1 MEKVSVLKM
10 AKQVTTKIELAKAII
25 HLTICFRNI
34 KLSDTETT
42 VLAYFM
48 VYGINQQTKNLL
60 IKSEVCKNIN
70 NIKTIMVK
78 LKKLDLI
85 YKDDLNGKVLITQNL
100 AFELTPTIAMYLKM
114 DIKVV

>member
-1 MEKVSVLKM
+1 MEQQKVSLVRM
-10 AKQVTTKIELAKAII
+10 QQAVTNRVDLAKTII
-25 HLTICFRNI
+25 NVTLCFNNL

-48 VYGINQQTKNLL
+48 VYGVTQQTKQL
-60 IKSEVCKNIN
+60 IVKSEVCKNLP

-85 YKDDLNGKVLITQNL
+85 YKDDLNGKVYVAPSLN
-100 AFELTPTIAMYLKM
+100 FELTPTVGIYLK
-114 DIKVV
+114 ITTA